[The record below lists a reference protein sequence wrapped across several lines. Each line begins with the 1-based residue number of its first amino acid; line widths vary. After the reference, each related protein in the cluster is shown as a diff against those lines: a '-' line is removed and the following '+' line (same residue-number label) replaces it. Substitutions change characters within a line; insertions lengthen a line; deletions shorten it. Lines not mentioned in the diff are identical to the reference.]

1 MQETSPILQTQG
13 LQYSFGGGRRQL
25 SGLDLQIPEGAI
37 YGFLGPN
44 GAGKTTTLCLL
55 TGLYRL
61 QEGSVQ
67 IFGYPLQHHRL
78 QIALRTGVLIESPS
92 LYGHLSAKD
101 NLMLYRQIYGVSLE
115 RVNELLA
122 LTGLAETGTKKVRY
136 FSLGMKQRLAIALAL
151 LPEPRLLILDEPT
164 NGLDPEGM
172 QQLRELLQLLNRK
185 YGITILLSSHLLSEV
200 EKLCTHIGI
209 LVAGQLRYQGSLQDF
224 RNVVR
229 SGAMLYLETSDNSR
243 ALGLLQQFKPVRD
256 GDGLLIQ
263 QVSTEKIYE
272 INDTLV
278 ANNIRIGCLYPRKS
292 DLEQLYLQFTNHTA

>member
-1 MQETSPILQTQG
+1 MQVTSTILQTQG
-13 LQYSFGGGRRQL
+13 LQYSFGGGKAQL

-67 IFGYPLQHHRL
+67 IFGYPLRQHRL

-101 NLMLYRQIYGVSLE
+101 NLLVYRQIYGVSPE
-115 RVNELLA
+115 RINELLV
-122 LTGLAETGTKKVRY
+122 LTGLAHTGSKKVRY

-151 LPEPRLLILDEPT
+151 LPDPRLLILDEPT

-209 LVAGQLRYQGSLQDF
+209 LVSGQLRYQGSLQEF
-224 RNVVR
+224 RSVVR
-229 SGAMLYLETSDNSR
+229 SGNMIYLETSDNLA
-243 ALGLLQQFKPVRD
+243 ALGLLEEFNPAPD
-256 GDGLLIQ
+256 GDGLLLQ
-263 QVSTEKIYE
+263 QVSPEKIYALSQ
-272 INDTLV
+272 ILV
-278 ANNIRIGCLYPRKS
+278 ANNIQIGCLYPRKS

>member
-1 MQETSPILQTQG
+1 MQETSTILQTKG
-13 LQYSFGGGRRQL
+13 LQYSFGGGRQQL

-61 QEGSVQ
+61 QKGSVQ
-67 IFGYPLQHHRL
+67 IFGYPLQQHRL

-101 NLMLYRQIYGVSLE
+101 NLMVYRQIYGVSPD
-115 RVNELLA
+115 RVSELLA
-122 LTGLAETGTKKVRY
+122 LTGLANTGTKKVRY

-151 LPEPRLLILDEPT
+151 LPEPQLLILDEPT

-209 LVAGQLRYQGSLQDF
+209 LVSGKLRYQGSLHDF
-224 RNVVR
+224 RTVAR
-229 SGAMLYLETSDNSR
+229 SGNMIYLETSDNSA
-243 ALGLLQQFKPVRD
+243 ALGLLEKYKPVRD
-256 GDGLLIQ
+256 GDGLLIR

-272 INDTLV
+272 LNQILV
-278 ANNIRIGCLYPRKS
+278 ANNIHIGCLYPRKS